1 MFKRTFGWVQ
11 NPSDFNKLKKTVQI
25 FDPTSVHYH
34 NLRDKIIQQ
43 QIVYF
48 DNIRDNL
55 QTKLDNDVKTF
66 SYSELVGTS
75 RDKYGYSAKA
85 RAQAEANA
93 LIQISWFPQQWKKT
107 GKQFT
112 DNWTSDGFLRWAV
125 SLNFVQHDRNSD
137 MFSITD
143 LGKRF
148 SQTEDESDDEKKL
161 LTRALLSY
169 PPATQ
174 VLKILSENTGFRS
187 KFFIGELLGFR
198 GEKGFTSYDENLMV
212 DWLKNAAKQERKKIR
227 GDVEGTSDK
236 YARMIST
243 WLKKLDLV
251 DSRSEKISKG
261 NDQFASFTGYRIT
274 AKGKH
279 AIQQAHGSSKNNRVV
294 KYIMWEFLATD
305 GKNRDYVRT
314 RRAYILK
321 FLQETKSFNVLLNKL
336 NQIGFNDDERII
348 ENDIVGLN
356 TFGIRI
362 LQDGN
367 TIDLKDLINDFDI
380 PDLKVTTA
388 LKDKEGEKRKAD
400 FMRHT
405 NLAPKYIE
413 LLDIAY
419 DGNRNRDFEMVTAEL
434 FRKVYGLHSL
444 LLGGGRKPDGLVF
457 TDKFGVIVD
466 TKAYGKGYSKSIN
479 QADEMIRYIED
490 NQRRNTDRN
499 PVEWWT
505 DFDENIPQDQFY
517 FMWISSKF
525 IGRFQ
530 EQLEY
535 TASQTNTSG
544 GAINVEQL
552 LIGAD
557 SVSKGIL
564 DPNDL
569 PKYMNNKEIF
579 FEEGINNETY

>member
-1 MFKRTFGWVQ
+1 MFNRTFGWVQ
-11 NPSDFNKLKKTVQI
+11 NPSDFNKLKRTVQI
-25 FDPTSVHYH
+25 FDPNSTHYH
-34 NLRDKIIQQ
+34 NLRNKFIQE

-48 DNIRDNL
+48 DDIRENL
-55 QTKLDNDVKTF
+55 QKKLDNDIDTF
-66 SYSELVGTS
+66 SYAELVGNS
-75 RDKYGYSAKA
+75 RDKHGNSAKT

-93 LIQISWFPQQWKKT
+93 LIQISWLPQQWKKT
-107 GKQFT
+107 GKHYT

-125 SLNFVQHDRNSD
+125 SLNFVRHDRTSD
-137 MFSITD
+137 MFTITD
-143 LGKRF
+143 LGKEF
-148 SQTEDESDDEKKL
+148 SQTEDESDDEKEL

-174 VLKILSENTGFRS
+174 VLKVLSENPGYKT
-187 KFFIGELLGFR
+187 KFFIGEQLGFR
-198 GEKGFTSYDENLMV
+198 GEKGFSSYDETLMV
-212 DWLKNAAKQERKKIR
+212 NWLKSARKEERSKIR
-227 GDVEGTSDK
+227 SDVEGTSDK

-243 WLKKLDLV
+243 WLKKLGLV
-251 DSRSEKISKG
+251 TSHSEEIYKG
-261 NDQFASFTGYRIT
+261 TDKFSSFVGYGIT

-279 AIQQAHGSSKNNRVV
+279 AIQQAHGSSKNTRVV
-294 KYIMWEFLATD
+294 KYLEWEFLATD

-321 FLQETKSFNVLLNKL
+321 FLQETKSFSVLLIKM

-348 ENDIVGLN
+348 NNDIVGLN

-362 LQDGN
+362 VQEGN
-367 TIDLKDLINDFDI
+367 TVDLKDLINDFTI
-380 PDLKVTTA
+380 PNLKVTTA
-388 LKDKEGEKRKAD
+388 LKDEEGEKHKAD
-400 FMRHT
+400 FMRRT

-434 FRKVYGLHSL
+434 FRKVYGLNSV

-490 NQRRNTDRN
+490 NQRRNTERN
-499 PVEWWT
+499 PIEWWA

-517 FMWISSKF
+517 FMWISSEFVGK
-525 IGRFQ
+525 FQ
-530 EQLEY
+530 EQLDY
-535 TASQTNTSG
+535 TASQTNTRG
-544 GAINVEQL
+544 GALNVEQL
-552 LIGAD
+552 LLGAD
-557 SVSKGIL
+557 AVFKGNL

-569 PKYMNNKEIF
+569 PKYMNNKEIIF
-579 FEEGINNETY
+579 GE